1 MRLYRYIYILF
12 LLTLHTGCKNHEFS
26 DNITNRS
33 PYFSAIVGDNDNN
46 IFRNV
51 NFGLKQDVVKKA
63 ETSKLFDFA
72 PDHMF
77 YEVTFPDD
85 SSQFQE
91 YADIEYYFNEND
103 ILDIMVARIYVN
115 DSVQQS
121 QLYNNLQQYYH
132 AKLGSSAIDKFNGEF
147 WKGQFTQGKSKPM
160 DYYVFME
167 PLPKEFGISLEF
179 KLQNSN

>member
-1 MRLYRYIYILF
+1 MNFLTILP
-12 LLTLHTGCKNHEFS
+12 
-26 DNITNRS
+26 IV
-33 PYFSAIVGDNDNN
+33 PPIFSAIVGDNDNN

-85 SSQFQE
+85 SSKFQE
-91 YADIEYYFNEND
+91 YADIEYYFNEKD
-103 ILDIMVARIYVN
+103 ILDIVVAKIYVN
-115 DSVQQS
+115 DSIQQS
-121 QLYNNLQQYYH
+121 QLLANLQQYYTN
-132 AKLGSSAIDKFNGEF
+132 KLGKSSVDKYNGEF
-147 WKGQFTQGKSKPM
+147 WKGEYKLDKSKAM

-179 KLQNSN
+179 KLQN